1 MGNYYNYLIIIR
13 KFRCIVN
20 LPTGNAFSITNTH
33 THTSSDE
40 SIPIDW
46 ININLISLFLLIIS
60 AELKMDVLREREVKD
75 SLERQLT
82 EEQKLRG
89 EIQKKFPL

>member
-1 MGNYYNYLIIIR
+1 MIDPSLI
-13 KFRCIVN
+13 N
-20 LPTGNAFSITNTH
+20 LPTGNSFLSYFFSQSH
-33 THTSSDE
+33 ASDE

-46 ININLISLFLLIIS
+46 INLITQLIFSLLIFS

-89 EIQKKFPL
+89 EHRKFDSL